1 MVKKAIAA
9 ALVLLGWQA
18 GAGAQDWPA
27 RPVTLV
33 VPFAAGGP
41 VDVGGRILAQRLSEI
56 LGRQIVVEN
65 VGGAGGST
73 GASRVAKAPPDGYQI
88 LLGNIA
94 TQAFSQSLHKKPPYN
109 AVADFAPVG
118 LTVEQPRLLVVR
130 KDFPANTL
138 PEFIAYAKANA
149 DKLKYGSAGAGS
161 AAHVACMLLNTII
174 GVEITHV
181 PYRATS
187 LAMQDI
193 AAGRVDYICDVIS
206 GALPLVQS
214 GAVKP
219 IAYLSLK
226 RSSVLPQI
234 ATAHEQGLANFD
246 TSSWHAM
253 FFPAGTPDA
262 IVRRL
267 NAALGETLDTAMVR
281 ERLEALGATVVA
293 AERRSPE
300 YLAGFLPR
308 EIEKWAG
315 PIKAA
320 GVSTD

>member
-1 MVKKAIAA
+1 MRKTLAIV
-9 ALVLLGWQA
+9 LVLLGGHA

-73 GASRVAKAPPDGYQI
+73 GASRVAKAPPDGYQV

-94 TQAFSQSLHKKPPYN
+94 TQAFSQSLHKKPPYD

-130 KDFPANTL
+130 KDLAVSTL

-149 DKLKYGSAGAGS
+149 EKLKYGSAGAGS
-161 AAHVACMLLNTII
+161 AAHVACMLLNSII

-214 GAVKP
+214 QAVKP

-234 ATAHEQGLANFD
+234 ATAQEQGLANFD

-267 NAALGETLDTAMVR
+267 NAALGETLDTATVR

-300 YLAGFLPR
+300 YLASFLAR

-315 PIKAA
+315 PIKSA
-320 GVSTD
+320 GASTD

>member
-1 MVKKAIAA
+1 
-9 ALVLLGWQA
+9 LVLLGWHA

-41 VDVGGRILAQRLSEI
+41 IDVGGRVLAQRLTEI

-73 GASRVAKAPPDGYQI
+73 GASRVAKAPPDGYQV

-94 TQAFSQSLHKKPPYN
+94 TQAFSQSLHKKPPYD
-109 AVADFAPVG
+109 AVVDFAPVG

-130 KDFPANTL
+130 KDLAVSTL

-161 AAHVACMLLNTII
+161 AAHVACMLLNSII
-174 GVEITHV
+174 GVDITHV

-214 GAVKP
+214 QAVKP

-226 RSSVLPQI
+226 RSSVLPQL
-234 ATAHEQGLANFD
+234 ATAHEQGLPDFD
-246 TSSWHAM
+246 TSSWHGM

-267 NAALGETLDTAMVR
+267 NAALGETLDTATVR
-281 ERLEALGATVVA
+281 ERLEALGATPVA

-300 YLAGFLPR
+300 YLASFLAR

-315 PIKAA
+315 PIKSA
-320 GVSTD
+320 GASTD